1 MVKKRTLRVPKG
13 AKIQVIVNEGGE
25 SSDALGSES
34 VFAEAGVSGLKR
46 WGGLITEEFLP
57 ELRGQRGARVYT
69 EMASND
75 GSIGAVIRATEDL
88 IRSVGW
94 AVELGGV
101 TPDDEL
107 ARDFVVSCMND
118 MSLSWVDFISSVTTM
133 IQYGWAWEEVVY
145 KIRAGPNQNPPS
157 KYNDH
162 RIGWRKIADRAQD
175 SLQRWDLDDNG
186 GIRAMIQQSVP
197 DFKERRIPIEKSV
210 LYRTRRNRNNPEGYS
225 FLRPSYLAWY
235 MKKSLQEIEGIG
247 AERDFTGALIINLPP
262 RATSTDRDKAIALIE
277 RWKIDEQFGA
287 VVPDGWTVALIASP
301 GNKQIDTDKS
311 ILRYQAE
318 IMMSFLAQFIR
329 LGQVKVGTQALVTG
343 QRDFFYLAIKAILD
357 NIQETSN
364 RFLIPPLIRLNDF
377 RSLTDFP
384 RFVHDEVGQTDIE
397 SFINAI
403 RDIANSNA
411 AYLGYIGSE
420 DVKHVRKVIGFPP
433 LQEEEEETDED
444 EQQQEKPKEGEKPEE
459 GEQEKPEGRE
469 NPTSKNGQKPEAE
482 RKVVSA
488 A

>member
-1 MVKKRTLRVPKG
+1 MAKRTIKIPKG
-13 AKIQVIVNEGGE
+13 SKIQVVINEGEAPDKLGE
-25 SSDALGSES
+25 ES
-34 VFAEAGVSGLKR
+34 IFAEAGTSGLKR
-46 WGGLITEEFLP
+46 WGGIISEEFLP
-57 ELRGQRGARVYT
+57 ELRGRRGARTYT

-94 AVELGGV
+94 SVELGGPK
-101 TPDDEL
+101 PDDEL
-107 ARDFVVSCMND
+107 ARDFVISCMHD
-118 MSLSWVDFISSVTTM
+118 MSLSWVDFISSVVTM

-145 KIRAGPNQNPPS
+145 KIRSGPNQNPPS

-186 GIRAMIQQSVP
+186 GIRAMVQQAVP

-247 AERDFTGALIINLPP
+247 AERDFTGALIVKLP
-262 RATSTDRDKAIALIE
+262 RHATSTDKDKALALIE
-277 RWKIDEQFGA
+277 RWKVDEQFGA
-287 VVPDGWTVALIASP
+287 VVPYEWDVVLIASP
-301 GNKQIDTDKS
+301 GNKQIDTDKA

-364 RFLIPPLIRLNDF
+364 RFLVPPLIRLNDL
-377 RSLTDFP
+377 RGLTDFP
-384 RFVHDEVGQTDIE
+384 RLVHDEVGQTDIDT
-397 SFINAI
+397 FIGAI

-411 AYLGYIGSE
+411 QYLGFIGSE
-420 DVKHVRKVIGFPP
+420 DVKHVRKVLGFPP
-433 LQEEEEETDED
+433 LQEEEAKTDED
-444 EQQQEKPKEGEKPEE
+444 EQPKEEPTKKPEE
-459 GEQEKPEGRE
+459 EKKPERE
-469 NPTSKNGQKPEAE
+469 TPRSQNGPRPQEE
-482 RKVVSA
+482 GKVNVP
-488 A
+488 